1 MQDYLIYLIKTLK
14 NKGIY
19 SSNISY
25 IKNKIRKYFT
35 KTCFSIYSKLYIY
48 LIEYHV

>member
-19 SSNISY
+19 SPNISY
-25 IKNKIRKYFT
+25 IKKI
-35 KTCFSIYSKLYIY
+35 KLENILQKHVLVYIPNY
-48 LIEYHV
+48 IFI

>member
-25 IKNKIRKYFT
+25 IKI
-35 KTCFSIYSKLYIY
+35 KLENILQKHVLVYIPNY
-48 LIEYHV
+48 IFI